1 MVKRDFATIYSMSY
15 QPEGYKELLAY
26 QLAFN
31 EAMRLHWLLPNLP
44 EDESP
49 LVAKLREVSREVC
62 THLAAAWE
70 QRRFS
75 TSFVNKLSE
84 AQAAA
89 AKVQTWVAFS
99 VECGYVSV
107 EDGQIHCDLC
117 GDVVAE
123 IEDLMRTALIVV
135 KVAG

>member
-1 MVKRDFATIYSMSY
+1 MMRDFATIYAMSY

-49 LVAKLREVSREVC
+49 LVSKLREVSREVC

-70 QRRFS
+70 QRRYS
-75 TSFVNKLSE
+75 SSFVNKLSE
-84 AQAAA
+84 ATATA
-89 AKVQTWVAFS
+89 AKVQTWMAFS

-117 GDVVAE
+117 GDVVVE
-123 IEDLMRTALIVV
+123 IEHLIRTATIVV
-135 KVAG
+135 KMAG

>member
-1 MVKRDFATIYSMSY
+1 MKKDYATIFAMSY
-15 QPEGYKELLAY
+15 QPEGYKELLVY

-44 EDESP
+44 EEESP
-49 LVAKLREVSREVC
+49 LVVKLREVSREVC
-62 THLAAAWE
+62 VHLAAAWE
-70 QRRFS
+70 QRRYS
-75 TSFVNKLSE
+75 TSFVNKLSD

-99 VECGYVSV
+99 VECGYISV

-117 GDVVAE
+117 GDVVVE
-123 IEDLMRTALIVV
+123 IEHLIRTVSIVV
-135 KVAG
+135 KMAG